1 MRWSYRQLEV
11 LSPELWQ
18 REALHEFG
26 GCNDRELP
34 AQCMMLRVQL
44 LQEKISVSL
53 AVVTFEAFAP
63 ALDFI
68 VLTKAAP

>member
-44 LQEKISVSL
+44 LQENIGESGCGDL
-53 AVVTFEAFAP
+53 EAFAP
-63 ALDFI
+63 GADFI